1 MNKLLA
7 DKINLIDYTGN
18 SVGIKSFAD
27 LGGLWGV
34 NGGYTFYTLEKHKID
49 KAFLIDTNFTETIKE
64 RQKLYAQLTLI
75 ESNFG
80 SYDVV
85 RRVGDVDAIFLF
97 DVLLHQ
103 VTPDWDEIIRM
114 YSENTQNFLVYNQQY
129 IGSKTIRLLD
139 LGEEEYFKNIP
150 HTREQEPYK
159 SVMEKMYQIHP
170 QHNRI
175 YRDIHNIWQWGIVNN
190 DLIYVMK
197 KQGFD
202 KVYHKNHGQWGE
214 LKNFEGHSFIFKKTR

>member
-27 LGGLWGV
+27 LGGVWGV

-214 LKNFEGHSFIFKKTR
+214 LKNFEGHSFIFKKTQ